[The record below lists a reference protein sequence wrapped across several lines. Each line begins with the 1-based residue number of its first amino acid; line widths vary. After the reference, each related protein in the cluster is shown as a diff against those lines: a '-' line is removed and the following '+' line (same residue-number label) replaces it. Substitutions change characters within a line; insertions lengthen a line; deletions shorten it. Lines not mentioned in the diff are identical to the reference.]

1 MFANYYK
8 KLDLLDNAPE
18 DEIKKAYK
26 KLAIKWHPDKQNGK
40 TDEEKKEAE
49 EKFKEIAE
57 AYEILTNK
65 EKYANKTFA
74 QGNRQGFVNPH
85 DIFNQ
90 IFRDMHINNG
100 APFNMGARGVG
111 IGIGLGNI
119 SINIP
124 RTMQAT
130 SVMRT
135 SNVSIQNG
143 KRVETI
149 RETINGQ
156 TRQRVIVSD
165 LTSKI
170 VN

>member
-1 MFANYYK
+1 MFAEYYK
-8 KLDLLDNAPE
+8 KLEIQETATE

-26 KLAIKWHPDKQNGK
+26 KLAIRWHPDKQNEK
-40 TDEEKKEAE
+40 TDVEKKEAE

-100 APFNMGARGVG
+100 APFNMGSRG
-111 IGIGLGNI
+111 IGVGLGNI

-124 RTMQAT
+124 RTMQGTCVTRST
-130 SVMRT
+130 SI
-135 SNVSIQNG
+135 SIQNG
-143 KRVETI
+143 KKVETI

-156 TRQRVIVSD
+156 TRQRIIVSD

>member
-1 MFANYYK
+1 MFAEYYK
-8 KLDLLDNAPE
+8 KLDLQDNASE

-26 KLAIKWHPDKQNGK
+26 KMAIKWHPDKQNGK

-65 EKYANKTFA
+65 EKYANKQTFRPNNFNP
-74 QGNRQGFVNPH
+74 GSINPH

-90 IFRDMHINNG
+90 IFRDMNMG
-100 APFNMGARGVG
+100 PPPFNMGSHPFNMRPNVT
-111 IGIGLGNI
+111 
-119 SINIP
+119 INIP
-124 RTMQAT
+124 RTMQGNC
-130 SVMRT
+130 VMRT

-156 TRQRVIVSD
+156 TRQRIIVSD